1 VAESTRLVDLVQARI
16 DEFLGDREPLLSSI
30 APELQPFVEYPR
42 QLLRGGKRFRALFC
56 YWGWQSVSGISHPA
70 AGSGAQRQ
78 TATANP
84 AAGDLGAVVLA
95 ASALEMFHA
104 AALVHDDII
113 DNSDT
118 RRGMPAAHR
127 RFSETH
133 RESGW
138 NGSAAEFGA
147 SAALLLGDLLL
158 VWSDEL
164 FDSGLRRVAD
174 PHANRAARAEFNR
187 MRTEVALGQYLDI
200 LDEQSW
206 QNYPEAELLSRAHR
220 VIVYKS
226 AKYSVEA
233 PLAIGAALAGGSLA
247 QVAALREFGLP
258 LGIAYQLRDD
268 LLGVFGDPEITGK
281 PSGDDLRE
289 GKRTVLIA
297 LARTKLPPNA
307 TRLMDELLGDPE
319 LTAQQVRMLQA
330 SIRDSGAV
338 DQVERIIAHNVKLAT
353 EAIMSAPVSTAA
365 RDQLVQLADTVSRRA
380 A

>member
-16 DEFLGDREPLLSSI
+16 DQFLGDREPLLSSI
-30 APELQPFVEYPR
+30 APELEPFIEYPR

-56 YWGWQSVSGISHPA
+56 YWGWQSVSGVSHS
-70 AGSGAQRQ
+70 AGRLDAQRPHLD
-78 TATANP
+78 ANP

-118 RRGMPAAHR
+118 RRGLPAAHR
-127 RFSETH
+127 RFSDTH

-138 NGSAAEFGA
+138 NGSAAEFGS

-174 PHANRAARAEFNR
+174 PDANRAARAEFNR

-307 TRLMDELLGDPE
+307 TRLVDELLGDPD
-319 LTAQQVRMLQA
+319 LSAQQVRMLQA

>member
-1 VAESTRLVDLVQARI
+1 MAESTRLVDLVQARL
-16 DEFLGDREPLLSSI
+16 DQFLSDREPLLSSI
-30 APELQPFVEYPR
+30 APELEPFIEYPR
-42 QLLRGGKRFRALFC
+42 ELLRGGKRFRALFC
-56 YWGWQSVSGISHPA
+56 YWGWQSVSGVSHSA
-70 AGSGAQRQ
+70 ELQGAQRS
-78 TATANP
+78 NP
-84 AAGDLGAVVLA
+84 DAGDLGAVVLA

-118 RRGMPAAHR
+118 RRGLPAAHR
-127 RFSETH
+127 RFSDTH
-133 RESGW
+133 RQSGW
-138 NGSAAEFGA
+138 NGNSDEFGS

-174 PHANRAARAEFNR
+174 LDANRAARAEFNR

-226 AKYSVEA
+226 AKYSIEH
-233 PLAIGAALAGGSLA
+233 PLLIGGALAGASPDLLA
-247 QVAALREFGLP
+247 AYSAFGLP
-258 LGIAYQLRDD
+258 LGEAFQLRDD
-268 LLGVFGDPEITGK
+268 VLGVFGDPAETGK
-281 PSGDDLRE
+281 PAGDDLRE
-289 GKRTVLIA
+289 GKRTVLVA

-307 TRLMDELLGDPE
+307 SRLVDELLGDPD
-319 LTAQQVRMLQA
+319 LSAQQVRMLQA